1 VAILAVPVAVGDSVS
16 FTKTVS
22 ETDVYLF
29 AGISGDFSPNHVD
42 EQYMKS
48 SPFGKRVAH
57 GALSVAFMSSA
68 SAKMTRVSQDLY
80 GAAAP
85 TPMAL
90 GFDRLRFL
98 KPVFFGDTLTTT
110 YTVEAIDES
119 RTIPRSIAR
128 IEVRNQHGE
137 LTAVAQ
143 HINAWVPPETTVA
156 ASGRSGA

>member
-1 VAILAVPVAVGDSVS
+1 MAVEAVPVSVGDSVS

-42 EQYMKS
+42 EAYMKS

-68 SAKMTRVSQDLY
+68 SAKMTRISQDRY
-80 GAAAP
+80 GTAAP

-110 YTVEAIDES
+110 YTIVAIEEM
-119 RTIPRSIAR
+119 REIPRSIAE
-128 IEVRNQHGE
+128 IEVRNQDDE

-143 HINAWVPPETTVA
+143 HINAWVPPVTGSSEVPCDA
-156 ASGRSGA
+156 